1 MRYQDFNTRSLLKES
16 DENIEVRLDGQ
27 VVPGPYND
35 IDHARNKAS
44 KLVSYQKGKIGEV
57 YVNGKLKMRMQLNQP
72 REYFDE
78 QQLGNNRFSD
88 YDQWRD
94 QVEQVGASVYPQK
107 DRVRLVAQSWDGDV
121 IGEFNLRTNQ
131 GWFGPQG
138 VAEGKGDFAQ
148 AIENLHGWYE
158 EESSNPNIRVWEFD
172 DREGGYYAQGTVYYD
187 VTTGRVKI
195 KFEDRDGYHGGDVND
210 TFDSI
215 GDAMNVLKNITVQI
229 RPNTGKARDFDKLGG
244 RTVAGPDDLYKT
256 DRAGR
261 KGTLNKSR
269 MDIMKASSPYRK
281 TGPEGQLPE
290 SSVAEGFDELD
301 AYIKSKNAPKP
312 RGGAGVK
319 QGVYGTPERK
329 RGRGRGPI
337 GGSGSATPSNRDF
350 SRPHSIPR
358 ATPRGIDDYD
368 ANYRREL
375 DETGGLP
382 PNVLDLI
389 KKIAQSTAA
398 PEHKTAMINSL
409 IAKHAS
415 DQGPN
420 KHKVKTQ
427 EGLMPGEYYTYQ
439 VTFDDG
445 STDTINVRSDEFDFR
460 SHYAKKGKT
469 VTRVVQQGGIQ
480 GSGFGGTTND
490 PYADSRERQ
499 DRTSRAMRQYDRKLA
514 EVAQKLRAKY
524 LSK

>member
-1 MRYQDFNTRSLLKES
+1 MRYQDFNTISLLKES

-121 IGEFNLRTNQ
+121 IGEFNLKTNQ
-131 GWFGPQG
+131 GYLNHQG
-138 VAEGKGDFAQ
+138 
-148 AIENLHGWYE
+148 
-158 EESSNPNIRVWEFD
+158 
-172 DREGGYYAQGTVYYD
+172 
-187 VTTGRVKI
+187 
-195 KFEDRDGYHGGDVND
+195 
-210 TFDSI
+210 
-215 GDAMNVLKNITVQI
+215 
-229 RPNTGKARDFDKLGG
+229 
-244 RTVAGPDDLYKT
+244 
-256 DRAGR
+256 
-261 KGTLNKSR
+261 
-269 MDIMKASSPYRK
+269 
-281 TGPEGQLPE
+281 
-290 SSVAEGFDELD
+290 VAEGFDELD

-375 DETGGLP
+375 DEAGGLP